1 MPGANPPEPSQIGT
15 QMARRVFFSFEY
27 SDVQRAMVVRNSW
40 VTVGRQAAGFIDA
53 ADFEAVK
60 KRGDA
65 AIKSWIDGQLVG
77 TTVTCVLV
85 GAETCQSKWVQYEI
99 DASIARGNAML
110 GIDISKI
117 KAFDGSTTDRCG
129 KIPAGYP
136 FHLWNTDDGPKNLGT
151 WIDNAPV

>member
-1 MPGANPPEPSQIGT
+1 
-15 QMARRVFFSFEY
+15 MAHRLLATKSPKCAIPHGHNEF
-27 SDVQRAMVVRNSW
+27 
-40 VTVGRQAAGFIDA
+40 VTVRLDPLTNFKFSNTNSAAP
-53 ADFEAVK
+53 FEAVK